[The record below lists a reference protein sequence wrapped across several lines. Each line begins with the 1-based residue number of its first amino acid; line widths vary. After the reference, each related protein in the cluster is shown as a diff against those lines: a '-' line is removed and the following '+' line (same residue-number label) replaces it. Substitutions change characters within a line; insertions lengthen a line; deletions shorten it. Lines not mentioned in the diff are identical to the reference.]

1 MALVAA
7 VKLAEHDLVD
17 EQAPAAY
24 VSWPVPHPH
33 TTVYSRS
40 LWLEWDVSQL
50 YITVTQY
57 ADPHLSPALI
67 LTQTFHISTS
77 GSLHA

>member
-7 VKLAEHDLVD
+7 VKLAVHDLVD

-40 LWLEWDVSQL
+40 LRLEWDVSQL
-50 YITVTQY
+50 YITVTQ
-57 ADPHLSPALI
+57 
-67 LTQTFHISTS
+67 
-77 GSLHA
+77 